1 MNENWVDGALSGDSW
16 VDYTYFGELD
26 TFSGRR
32 TSAVDTVVIHS
43 TATLSPDVAIEMYRR
58 HRVSAHYLVARDR
71 VYAVVSP
78 DRAAWHAGGGRLA
91 DGRDDINSRSIGI
104 ELLVAS
110 SAAPGYTE
118 EQIALTCDLLALI
131 KGEFEIRNLC
141 SHRAIDRRR
150 LVQRRPPDVLR
161 TDPWKFLH
169 WDRLTAA
176 LAPLDIS
183 LDI

>member
-1 MNENWVDGALSGDSW
+1 MTDDGW
-16 VDYTYFGELD
+16 IDYSYFGELD
-26 TFSGRR
+26 KFTGRR
-32 TSAVDTVVIHS
+32 SSPVDTVVVHS
-43 TATLSPDVAIEMYRR
+43 TATLLPDAAIEMYRR
-58 HRVSAHYLVARDR
+58 FRVSAHYLVARDR

-91 DGRDDINSRSIGI
+91 DGREGINSRSIGI

-110 SAAPGYTE
+110 STAPGYTE
-118 EQIALTCDLLALI
+118 EQITLTCDLLALL

-150 LVQRRPPDVLR
+150 LVPRRPPDAQR
-161 TDPWKFLH
+161 SDPWKFLH
-169 WDRLTAA
+169 WDRLAAA
-176 LAPLDIS
+176 LAPLDIA